1 MSNPLPAACT
11 AVVSG
16 NEDCCLCLLEL
27 SADIWNDKGVAW
39 LAEASRPEGCVL
51 AETVDLVSE
60 DGFGRGKDCLDTVDR
75 VCGSLLRRLASRKT
89 LLSLLGS
96 ARASR

>member
-1 MSNPLPAACT
+1 M
-11 AVVSG
+11 
-16 NEDCCLCLLEL
+16 
-27 SADIWNDKGVAW
+27 
-39 LAEASRPEGCVL
+39 L
-51 AETVDLVSE
+51 AETANLVSE
-60 DGFGRGKDCLDTVDR
+60 DGFGRGKDCLDTVDG